1 MSSKLLTNIFCTI
14 IFLRLALFT
23 LHTIPIWFPNSVFRT
38 DCLCCNFEGGE
49 FGSICSNSV
58 VNIWYNVDL
67 TNDISLCT
75 SGFDCSC
82 KKIPPPTQQTNN
94 YTLPFQSL
102 GSVRCLFF
110 WKRII
115 LLFSKDAVS
124 WAKLTVKTN
133 IVTEISISN

>member
-94 YTLPFQSL
+94 YTYTAVPKSGVSKMFVFLKENNTFIQQGCSKL
-102 GSVRCLFF
+102 S
-110 WKRII
+110 KTD
-115 LLFSKDAVS
+115 SKD
-124 WAKLTVKTN
+124 
-133 IVTEISISN
+133 